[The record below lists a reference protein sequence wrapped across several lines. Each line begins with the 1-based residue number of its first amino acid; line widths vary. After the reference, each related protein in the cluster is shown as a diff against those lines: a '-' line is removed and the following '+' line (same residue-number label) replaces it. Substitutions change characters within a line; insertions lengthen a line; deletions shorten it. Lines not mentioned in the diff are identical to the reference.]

1 MRGLLVDYGGVLT
14 TSVFASFADFCA
26 AEGLAPDRVVRLF
39 LTDPGARDLL
49 YGLEEGSL
57 PEDAFEDGLATLL
70 GVSADG
76 LIGRLM
82 ASTRPDEGM
91 IAVVRQARAHGIRT
105 GLVSNSWGLDWYDH
119 ELLGELFDGV
129 VLSGAVGIRKPAPEI
144 YRMGAESVGLPP
156 GECAFVDDLGGNLK
170 PAQAL
175 GMATVRHE
183 TTDRTVAALERLFG
197 VDLSSR
203 PHHREGFGSL

>member
-26 AEGLAPDRVVRLF
+26 
-39 LTDPGARDLL
+39 
-49 YGLEEGSL
+49 
-57 PEDAFEDGLATLL
+57 
-70 GVSADG
+70 
-76 LIGRLM
+76 
-82 ASTRPDEGM
+82 
-91 IAVVRQARAHGIRT
+91 

-119 ELLGELFDGV
+119 DLLGELFDGV

-183 TTDRTVAALERLFG
+183 TTDRTVTALEHLFG
-197 VDLSSR
+197 VDLS
-203 PHHREGFGSL
+203 